1 MRDLTFDGHLYALP
15 NTLRPLADAY
25 NLHLFDSTG
34 TPLPNTW
41 DELIATVSRLN
52 RVSGDGTVEISGLGG
67 DFTGGASNSIRFQML
82 LEQLHALGIVG
93 PRIVGRCVRG
103 ANLDE
108 HDILIRR
115 YVGPQEGQDSVH
127 YIGNTYLIN
136 ATSPHPE
143 EAWRVLKALTSPESI
158 KAALMAHGHEL
169 PPRISLFND
178 PDLLAALTWTRCL
191 AS

>member
-1 MRDLTFDGHLYALP
+1 MHWVSLGHVSW
-15 NTLRPLADAY
+15 ADA
-25 NLHLFDSTG
+25 
-34 TPLPNTW
+34 
-41 DELIATVSRLN
+41 
-52 RVSGDGTVEISGLGG
+52 
-67 DFTGGASNSIRFQML
+67 
-82 LEQLHALGIVG
+82 
-93 PRIVGRCVRG
+93 VRG

-178 PDLLAALTWTRCL
+178 PDLLSRPHVDQALSVMTPPLSPFGGTHVHFVDFRVPAGNFL
-191 AS
+191 TQAVQGTMPVPSALEEAERIINAMLDDLSKD